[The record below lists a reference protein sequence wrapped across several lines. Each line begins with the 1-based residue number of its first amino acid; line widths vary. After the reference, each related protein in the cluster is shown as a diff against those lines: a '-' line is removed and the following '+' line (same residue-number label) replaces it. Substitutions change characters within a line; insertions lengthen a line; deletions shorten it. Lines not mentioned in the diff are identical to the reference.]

1 MPALPLLLGSL
12 LFLAAA
18 GAHAQCTARSGAV
31 SAALI
36 ELYTSEG
43 CSSCPPADRW
53 LSGLSANGRNVLVP
67 LALHVDY
74 WDYIGWRD
82 IYAQPQFAQRQSA
95 SVRRAGGRVVYTP
108 QVLLDG
114 REFTGWRSPAAVEAA
129 VAAINARPARAN
141 LALAAWPRAG
151 GGWSAQLT
159 GEVLDRGASADVYL
173 LLFENAL
180 FSDVLAGENKGVRLR
195 HDFVVRRWQGPTAI
209 GPDGRIEVRQDYS
222 AQDGIDFA
230 RSGVAAFVQ
239 DRRTGDVLQALSLPL
254 CARR

>member
-1 MPALPLLLGSL
+1 MTALPLFLGSL

-18 GAHAQCTARSGAV
+18 GAHAQCTARSGAGL
-31 SAALI
+31 AALV

-53 LSGLSANGRNVLVP
+53 LSNLRTDGRNVLVP

-82 IYAQPQFAQRQSA
+82 AFAQPQFGERQRD

-108 QVLLDG
+108 QVLLNG
-114 REFTGWRSPAAVEAA
+114 REFTGWRSPAAVDSA
-129 VAAINARPARAN
+129 VAAVNARPARAH
-141 LALAAWPRAG
+141 LALTAWRRDG

-159 GEVLDRGASADVYL
+159 GEVLDRGASAEVYL
-173 LLFENAL
+173 LLFENSL
-180 FSDVLAGENKGVRLR
+180 LSDVKAGENKGVRLR

-209 GPDGRIEVRQDYS
+209 GPDGRIELRQDYS
-222 AQDGIDFA
+222 AEGDIDFR
-230 RSGVAAFVQ
+230 RSGIVAFVQ

-254 CARR
+254 CM